1 MRSMIKLPRQFS
13 LLLGLLL
20 LGALSP
26 SFAQYGGDPSGRVAR
41 LSDIAGAVSYS
52 PGGESD
58 WVRASRNR
66 PLISGDRLWTDNR
79 ARAELQIG
87 QSALRLDQYSALSI
101 LGLDDQFAQVEL
113 TQGTLNLRVRGIYE
127 DQEYEIATPV
137 LALAITER
145 GRYRVDVDPR
155 DGVTTVVVLEGSAT
169 AYGERSSFPLYA
181 GEAVRFYDASLSD
194 YELFSLPRTD
204 AFDRYCLARDVRLER
219 SASLR
224 YVDDDLIGYSDL
236 DDYGYWRTESGYGA
250 VWYPERVDRN
260 WAPYRDGHWAWQ
272 EPWGW
277 TWVDDAP
284 WGFAPSHYGR
294 WAWIGGRWGWTPG
307 PRGQRAVYAPALV
320 AFVGGDN
327 WSLSVTSGHDPI
339 GWFPLGPRDVYVPSY
354 RASRDYFNRVN
365 IHNSS
370 VSITVVGSAYRGYA
384 SGRPNLSGV
393 RYANRGIA
401 GALTAVSADVFTS
414 AQQVRGSTLQLARD
428 DSARAEVMHLARVAP
443 TRESLVGSPAA
454 TSGRPGKEAFS
465 REVIAR
471 TAPPPGLQSFESRS
485 RGLQRNPGMP
495 TESVPASKPSRGR
508 KNDQAQRVRVIGTQ
522 PGAVETRSTND
533 RARAALDRQVERS
546 AGDRARA
553 PADNAKPDG
562 RSTAPRGNAPTTRQ
576 TPEQARA
583 EQQRVDAAQSA
594 RTAEQARTDE
604 AREQQRVQESRQRVE
619 QNAREQLQERQRS
632 QNQNQESQRQRE
644 AEAQQQQA
652 RTQREAAQQQQD
664 RVEREVEEQRVRG
677 EREAAQRQQ
686 QEQARAQRE
695 AEQQEQVRG
704 QREAAQQEQV
714 RAQRDAAQ
722 QEQVRAQREAEQQQA
737 RAQREAAQQEQVRA
751 QQAERERAQAN
762 RAEQQERLRAE
773 QERADRAQQ
782 ERAQA
787 EQPASQQN
795 NGGGSERGAQP
806 ERSSR
811 PERAPRENKNDESDD
826 SEESEKSDKSDKSER
841 RRDRED

>member
-1 MRSMIKLPRQFS
+1 MRSIIKLPRQFS

-41 LSDIAGAVSYS
+41 LSDAAGSVSYS
-52 PGGESD
+52 PAGEAD

-113 TQGTLNLRVRGIYE
+113 TQGTLNLRVRGVYE
-127 DQEYEIATPV
+127 DQEYEIDTPV

-181 GEAVRFYDASLSD
+181 GEAVRFYDASLRD

-320 AFVGGDN
+320 AFVGGNN
-327 WSLSVTSGHDPI
+327 WSLSVTSGHGPI

-401 GALTAVSADVFTS
+401 GALTAVSAEVFAS
-414 AQQVRGSTLQLARD
+414 ARSVSGSTLQLGRD

-443 TRESLVGSPAA
+443 TRQSLVGAPAA

-485 RGLQRNPGMP
+485 RNLQRNPGMP
-495 TESVPASKPSRGR
+495 AEAAPAGKPSRGR
-508 KNDQAQRVRVIGTQ
+508 EIDESRRVRVLGAQ
-522 PGAVETRSTND
+522 PGAVQTRDKMD
-533 RARAALDRQVERS
+533 RARGALDRQAERS
-546 AGDRARA
+546 TSDRGRPAAGD
-553 PADNAKPDG
+553 AKPDG
-562 RSTAPRGNAPTTRQ
+562 RPGQRGDVPTTRQ
-576 TPEQARA
+576 SPEQARA
-583 EQQRVDAAQSA
+583 EQQRVDEAQRVKA
-594 RTAEQARTDE
+594 AEQARVDG
-604 AREQQRVQESRQRVE
+604 AREQQRQQESRQRVE
-619 QNAREQLQERQRS
+619 QNAREQLQERQRE
-632 QNQNQESQRQRE
+632 QNQNQETKRQRE

-652 RTQREAAQQQQD
+652 RTQREAAQQQQA
-664 RVEREVEEQRVRG
+664 RVQREVEAQQQQARVQREVEEQRVRG
-677 EREAAQRQQ
+677 DREAAQRQQ
-686 QEQARAQRE
+686 KEQEQQRAQRE
-695 AEQQEQVRG
+695 AEQQEK
-704 QREAAQQEQV
+704 
-714 RAQRDAAQ
+714 
-722 QEQVRAQREAEQQQA
+722 
-737 RAQREAAQQEQVRA
+737 VRA
-751 QQAERERAQAN
+751 QQAERERAQAD
-762 RAEQQERLRAE
+762 RAEQQERARAE
-773 QERADRAQQ
+773 QQERVDRAQQ
-782 ERAQA
+782 ERVQA
-787 EQPASQQN
+787 EQRAIQPDNS
-795 NGGGSERGAQP
+795 GESERGARP
-806 ERSSR
+806 ERASR
-811 PERAPRENKNDESDD
+811 PERAPRESKQEESDD
-826 SEESEKSDKSDKSER
+826 SEESGKSDKSDKSDKSER
-841 RRDRED
+841 RRNRDE